1 MGNLVRLYSGQD
13 PRELPNYSIAEVASY
28 FGLPPSTV
36 RAWAKGMGKTFKPV
50 IKLPEPNGNL
60 LSFFNLVEVH
70 VLAALRQQGP
80 LLQDIRKAV
89 RFVERAV
96 GKKHPLATQ
105 AFFTDGVRVFVEHLG
120 HLIDAKDGQLVLR
133 KVVQDYLTRIDYGPD
148 GLAMRLY
155 PFTRRGLLAGPR
167 SIVVNPLVSFGR
179 PVLAQTG
186 VPTEEIADRFHAGE
200 ALDELAHD
208 FGVSREA
215 IEEAIRCE
223 FQPKKAA

>member
-1 MGNLVRLYSGQD
+1 MGSVVRLYSGQD

-28 FGLPPSTV
+28 LGMPPSTV
-36 RAWAKGMGKTFKPV
+36 RAWAKGMGETFRPV
-50 IKLPEPNGNL
+50 ITMPDPDANL

-70 VLAALRQQGP
+70 VLAALREKGP
-80 LLQDIRKAV
+80 RLPDIRRAI
-89 RFVERAV
+89 RFVERTV

-105 AFFTDGVRVFVEHLG
+105 AFFTDGVSIFVEHLG
-120 HLIDAKDGQLVLR
+120 SLVDAKDGQLVLR
-133 KVVQDYLTRIDYGPD
+133 RVVEGYLTRIDYGPD

-155 PFTRRGLLAGPR
+155 PFTRRGMLDGPR
-167 SIVVNPLVSFGR
+167 SVVLNPLVSFGR

-200 ALDELAHD
+200 ALDELALD

-223 FQPKKAA
+223 FHPKKAA